1 MTEKDKQ
8 TLFAGKCIVGKYFA
22 KRKALKGINKLL
34 KEAELILNTHPAIEF
49 NNFFENELLKT
60 KSIISAEEA
69 WSAKVNDVLTDLFGA
84 QSDILQQFSQTLV
97 KNELSKY
104 AGIRSQLEAKR
115 DILND
120 FRKDLKE
127 LNICMICK

>member
-1 MTEKDKQ
+1 MQKKFSNLTK
-8 TLFAGKCIVGKYFA
+8 
-22 KRKALKGINKLL
+22 
-34 KEAELILNTHPAIEF
+34 IEF

-69 WSAKVNDVLTDLFGA
+69 WSAEVNDVLTELFGT
-84 QSDILQQFSQTLV
+84 QSDILQQFSCTLV
-97 KNELSKY
+97 KNELSEY
-104 AGIRSQLEAKR
+104 AGIRSQLEARR

-127 LNICMICK
+127 LNICMIC

>member
-22 KRKALKGINKLL
+22 KRKALKRINELL

-49 NNFFENELLKT
+49 NNFFENELYNT
-60 KSIISAEEA
+60 NSIMLAEQT
-69 WSAKVNDVLTDLFGA
+69 WSLKVNNVLAELFGI
-84 QSDILQQFSQTLV
+84 QSDISQHFSCILV
-97 KNELSKY
+97 RIELSKY
-104 AGIRSQLEAKR
+104 AGIRSQIEAKH

-120 FRKDLKE
+120 SWLDLKE
-127 LNICMICK
+127 LNICIIC

>member
-1 MTEKDKQ
+1 M
-8 TLFAGKCIVGKYFA
+8 
-22 KRKALKGINKLL
+22 
-34 KEAELILNTHPAIEF
+34 
-49 NNFFENELLKT
+49 LKT

-69 WSAKVNDVLTDLFGA
+69 WSAEVNDVLTELFGA
-84 QSDILQQFSQTLV
+84 QSDILQQFSCTLV
-97 KNELSKY
+97 KNELSEY

>member
-22 KRKALKGINKLL
+22 KRKALKRINKLL

-49 NNFFENELLKT
+49 NNFFENELYNT
-60 KSIISAEEA
+60 NSIMLAEQT
-69 WSAKVNDVLTDLFGA
+69 WSLKVNNVLAELFGI
-84 QSDILQQFSQTLV
+84 QSDISQHFSCILV
-97 KNELSKY
+97 RNELSKY
-104 AGIRSQLEAKR
+104 AGIRSQIEAKH

-120 FRKDLKE
+120 SWLDLKE
-127 LNICMICK
+127 LNICIIC

>member
-1 MTEKDKQ
+1 MTAKDKQ
-8 TLFAGKCIVGKYFA
+8 TLFAGKCIVDKYFA
-22 KRKALKGINKLL
+22 KRKALKRINELL
-34 KEAELILNTHPAIEF
+34 KNAESILNTHPAIEF

-104 AGIRSQLEAKR
+104 AGVRNQLEAKLST
-115 DILND
+115 LNK
-120 FRKDLKE
+120 FKEDLMSTNK
-127 LNICMICK
+127 

>member
-22 KRKALKGINKLL
+22 KRKALKRINELL
-34 KEAELILNTHPAIEF
+34 KNAELILNTHPAIEF

-69 WSAKVNDVLTDLFGA
+69 WSTKVNDVLTELFGA
-84 QSDILQQFSQTLV
+84 QLDILQQFSCTLV
-97 KNELSKY
+97 ENELSKY

-127 LNICMICK
+127 LNICMIC

>member
-1 MTEKDKQ
+1 MTQNDKQ
-8 TLFAGKCIVGKYFA
+8 ALVAGKCIVGRYFA
-22 KRKALKGINKLL
+22 RLKAVKRINELL
-34 KEAELILNTHPAIEF
+34 KEAEQILTIHPAIEF

-60 KSIISAEEA
+60 NSIILAEQT
-69 WSAKVNDVLTDLFGA
+69 WSLKVNNVLTELFGA
-84 QSDILQQFSQTLV
+84 QSDIWQQFSCTLV

-120 FRKDLKE
+120 FRMDLKN
-127 LNICMICK
+127 LIIT

>member
-22 KRKALKGINKLL
+22 KRKALKRINKLL

-49 NNFFENELLKT
+49 NNFFENELYNTNSIMLAEQTWSLKV
-60 KSIISAEEA
+60 SNVLAE
-69 WSAKVNDVLTDLFGA
+69 LFGI
-84 QSDILQQFSQTLV
+84 QSDISQHFSCILV
-97 KNELSKY
+97 RNELSKY
-104 AGIRSQLEAKR
+104 AGIRSQIEAKH

-120 FRKDLKE
+120 SWLDLKE
-127 LNICMICK
+127 LNICIIC